1 MERYNQCQRMK
12 NRAKIPVE
20 KLKPNAVLEKLQQS
34 ISVDFIYSDNRKNN
48 SKRFGKAIQ
57 R

>member
-1 MERYNQCQRMK
+1 MERYNQYQRMK

-20 KLKPNAVLEKLQQS
+20 KLKPNAVLEKLQQY
-34 ISVDFIYSDNRKNN
+34 ISVNLIYSDNRKND
-48 SKRFGKAIQ
+48 SRGFGKAIQ

>member
-1 MERYNQCQRMK
+1 MERYNQCQRIK